1 MLFID
6 RVTCVAQWRSWGQT
20 MRFALRPGLQLGKFY
35 IGQTLHSALKQLK
48 EASNGLGSPL
58 WQQVDVLSPKD
69 TLGPVIVVGL
79 LEDGSKW
86 TITFDGLHHIA
97 LTASITVDAPVG
109 SSRGR
114 ILDVQEDE
122 SSIPHHYASSRLL
135 QAWVTTR
142 DRKESL
148 DSICSTNGLTVL
160 EACTVEQVNTSGSG
174 FVSKV
179 LCEGVML
186 SLSHDTGPSSNMVVP
201 PPFIPAS
208 LQDLLPMDCHIVGIE
223 LVPRS
228 TSPLL
233 PLLSNCRPGN
243 KRGVTLTRPLQTIPY
258 VHVVLGGSDRKVVG
272 ICVSQQCPPVVPYT
286 THDFHTPHYH
296 GQRKVLFGDT
306 MQSVLTELGA
316 PDSCYYRTFDNS
328 EVFLPLPERMP
339 QLDQHKSCHRTD
351 VFFNYFNLGMDIVFD
366 AISMGVKKFVLHAS
380 PPEAVEFESYSR
392 CHFRLACSHGQLA
405 TGNEAQIVF
414 SPSHTWSQVA
424 SHLGTASRLQKVV
437 QHRELEFLGHPC
449 TTHLWYSALG
459 QCMVEVL
466 ANDVISCICILPDV
480 VDECTLP
487 PVPSEAASLS
497 VQWPAGREHEDEA
510 SPSIPSSLPST
521 GDEFEDAKSSF
532 QTPSSSIGLA
542 PSHKIDCP
550 QPLLRN
556 VNVVLSE
563 AQRDTSQPICSNWE
577 GEKEPPE
584 NEDEIVVV
592 PCFSD
597 GEESEES
604 ATEMEASNA
613 DEEGRE
619 VDRECDCAEIPSDAA
634 EGSSSPDKDVEASLK
649 SDFDVI
655 SSLENRTKVTA
666 EEASSPN
673 SLPVRDS
680 DSIEEEQLATEP
692 KPVLY
697 KPGGGAGKAS
707 RLQDIIDSSRSL
719 SGSKS
724 EAKGGRAIVAGKGGS
739 SAVEVTK
746 KSSGKRSKYELPGR
760 EGRRLQR
767 LCKPTVTSLNRQA
780 KASPNVT
787 QTSEDEQQQYELEKM
802 RPDQLMSTSTLIDM
816 TEEMTCDATQD
827 EAAPEADPASVI
839 QTGEECGHINTIL
852 EDDTELNIPPSDCPD
867 IPLLQPHTQVNQF
880 RSSTFDRLFPT
891 EQPEEDP
898 KPFPKAASTTVR
910 EADEDETPSSLGCP
924 DFSLGSFHDALLK
937 QFDIIKDCGS
947 CGGELSA
954 VNNGGHSDLYAAN
967 GSYGDQCTATGGTHG
982 NPPPANG
989 SGATVQLEEAAS
1001 AGVASIGG
1009 SQPEETTTGPLL
1021 TLSDSPARTRG
1032 SSSSVIDD
1040 DVTVTSPGCHMP
1052 DDMGD
1057 GTRKSDTQTNS
1068 PSHEDEVAL
1077 DTLQKSRWMNTSMS
1091 AVPGGL
1097 CQDGVEPLMS
1107 LVSGSC

>member
-1 MLFID
+1 
-6 RVTCVAQWRSWGQT
+6 

-48 EASNGLGSPL
+48 AASNGLGSPL
-58 WQQVDVLSPKD
+58 WQRVDVLSPKD
-69 TLGPVIVVGL
+69 PLGPVIVVGQ

-86 TITFDGLHHIA
+86 TITFDRLHHIA

-109 SSRGR
+109 SSSGR

-122 SSIPHHYASSRLL
+122 GSFPRHYASSRLL

-148 DSICSTNGLTVL
+148 ASICSTNGLTVL
-160 EACTVEQVNTSGSG
+160 EACTVEQVNTSGTS

-186 SLSHDTGPSSNMVVP
+186 TLSHDTGPSSNMVVP

-223 LVPRS
+223 LVPQS
-228 TSPLL
+228 TSLLL
-233 PLLSNCRPGN
+233 PLLSNRRTGN
-243 KRGVTLTRPLQTIPY
+243 KRAITLTRPLQTIPY
-258 VHVVLGGSDRKVVG
+258 VHVVLGGSDGKVVG
-272 ICVSQQCPPVVPYT
+272 ICVSQQCSPEVPYS
-286 THDFHTPHYH
+286 THAFHTPHYH

-316 PDSCYYRTFDNS
+316 PDSCYYRTFDNPK
-328 EVFLPLPERMP
+328 VFCPLPERMT

-351 VFFNYFNLGMDIVFD
+351 VFFNYFNLGMDVVFD
-366 AISMGVKKFVLHAS
+366 AVSMGVKKFVLHAS
-380 PPEAVEFESYSR
+380 PPEAVEFETYSR

-405 TGNEAQIVF
+405 MSNEAQIVF

-466 ANDVISCICILPDV
+466 PNDAISCICILPDV

-487 PVPSEAASLS
+487 PVPSEAVSLS
-497 VQWPAGREHEDEA
+497 VQWPAGQGLEDEA

-521 GDEFEDAKSSF
+521 GDEFEDARSSF
-532 QTPSSSIGLA
+532 QTPPSSIGLA

-556 VNVVLSE
+556 VNIVLSE
-563 AQRDTSQPICSNWE
+563 AQRRTSQPIRSNWE
-577 GEKEPPE
+577 EEKEPPE

-604 ATEMEASNA
+604 AAEKEASNS

-619 VDRECDCAEIPSDAA
+619 VDRECNCAEIPSDAA
-634 EGSSSPDKDVEASLK
+634 HGSSSPDENVEASLK
-649 SDFDVI
+649 SEFDVI
-655 SSLENRTKVTA
+655 SSLENGTKVTT

-673 SLPVRDS
+673 SSPVRDS
-680 DSIEEEQLATEP
+680 DSIKEEQLATEP

-697 KPGGGAGKAS
+697 KPGGSAGKAS

-724 EAKGGRAIVAGKGGS
+724 EAKGGKAIVAGKGGN
-739 SAVEVTK
+739 SAVEVMK
-746 KSSGKRSKYELPGR
+746 KSSGNRSKFELSER
-760 EGRRLQR
+760 EGRLLQR
-767 LCKPTVTSLNRQA
+767 LCKPTATSLNRQA

-802 RPDQLMSTSTLIDM
+802 RPDQLMSTSNLMDM
-816 TEEMTCDATQD
+816 TEEVTCDATRD
-827 EAAPEADPASVI
+827 EAAPEADLASVI
-839 QTGEECGHINTIL
+839 QTREECGHINTIL
-852 EDDTELNIPPSDCPD
+852 EDDTELDIPPSDVPD
-867 IPLLQPHTQVNQF
+867 IPLLQPYTQVNQF

-891 EQPEEDP
+891 EQPEEDT
-898 KPFPKAASTTVR
+898 KPFPKAASTTGR
-910 EADEDETPSSLGCP
+910 EAEDDEPLSSLGYP
-924 DFSLGSFHDALLK
+924 EFSLGSFHDALLK

-954 VNNGGHSDLYAAN
+954 VGNGGHSDLCAAN
-967 GSYGDQCTATGGTHG
+967 GSYGDQCTANGGTHG
-982 NPPPANG
+982 NPLPTNG

-1001 AGVASIGG
+1001 AGVTSMGG

-1021 TLSDSPARTRG
+1021 PLSDSPARTRG
-1032 SSSSVIDD
+1032 SSSSVIGD
-1040 DVTVTSPGCHMP
+1040 DVTVTSPGHHMP

-1057 GTRKSDTQTNS
+1057 STRKSDTHTNS
-1068 PSHEDEVAL
+1068 PSHEDKVAL
-1077 DTLQKSRWMNTSMS
+1077 DTLQESRWMNRSMS

-1097 CQDGVEPLMS
+1097 CLGGVEPLMS
-1107 LVSGSC
+1107 LVSDSC